1 MGVLALAGCGRH
13 DASDAAAAAKPA
25 AATSAGTQAGT
36 AGDATPALIAQ
47 LRQQLDRH
55 RRIIVLLA
63 DEDKQ
68 RPRDRATS
76 SSVGQQ
82 LFHENLEQRER
93 IAASFDTVLISQDA
107 RRFATIAAVL
117 DEVESA
123 PDLFDADRLAF
134 AEVLRDLHAR
144 IGRDSALPAVK
155 LHQRIGEDLEA
166 LDEIERSY
174 NKELTQIFSR
184 FDRSRAIVPK
194 REKWDDY
201 VAHLRTLYTR

>member
-1 MGVLALAGCGRH
+1 MTTSPLHRLLLCASCVGVLALAGCGTQ
-13 DASDAAAAAKPA
+13 DASDAAAAAKPTA
-25 AATSAGTQAGT
+25 APIADSQADKTGNATG
-36 AGDATPALIAQ
+36 ALIAQ
-47 LRQQLDRH
+47 LRQHLDRH

-63 DEDKQ
+63 DEDTQ
-68 RPRDRATS
+68 PPRDRATS

-93 IAASFDTVLISQDA
+93 IAASFDSVLISQDA

-144 IGRDSALPAVK
+144 IGRDSALPAVNCISASA
-155 LHQRIGEDLEA
+155 RIWRRWT
-166 LDEIERSY
+166 RSSAATT
-174 NKELTQIFSR
+174 KS
-184 FDRSRAIVPK
+184 
-194 REKWDDY
+194 
-201 VAHLRTLYTR
+201 

>member
-1 MGVLALAGCGRH
+1 AAG
-13 DASDAAAAAKPA
+13 AAKPA
-25 AATSAGTQAGT
+25 AATSAGTQADKTGN
-36 AGDATPALIAQ
+36 ATGALIAQ
-47 LRQQLDRH
+47 LREQLDRH

-68 RPRDRATS
+68 TPRDRATS

-93 IAASFDTVLISQDA
+93 IAASLDTILASKDA
-107 RRFATIAAVL
+107 RRFATISAVL

-123 PDLFDADRLAF
+123 SDLFDADRLAF

-166 LDEIERSY
+166 LDEIER
-174 NKELTQIFSR
+174 
-184 FDRSRAIVPK
+184 
-194 REKWDDY
+194 
-201 VAHLRTLYTR
+201 